1 MKKTLVA
8 ALPLALLI
16 AVAPTVATAQTAAAS
31 PAAKAATKPAAKT
44 AAAKGPAVGVSA
56 RSRAA
61 QKAAEEAR
69 PVDDDPGVKLTEADL
84 AVAKQVITGDIPCEL
99 GATVH
104 ITPHKREG
112 FFIVRTGIQRFRM
125 HPVESRTGAI
135 RLEDPAAGAMWLQLG
150 NKSMLMSQK
159 IGKRLA
165 DECMN
170 PIQSAMNETLKKNPI
185 NILEAAPAK
194 VVAPA
199 AAAVSPA
206 AIAGTAAAPPATPAE
221 SSSPLIAPAKG
232 EVPAPAAAP
241 AGTAPA
247 STPAAPAATTN

>member
-1 MKKTLVA
+1 MKSTLVA
-8 ALPLALLI
+8 ALPIALLI
-16 AVAPTVATAQTAAAS
+16 AIAPSVATAQTAAAK
-31 PAAKAATKPAAKT
+31 PAAKATAKPAAKT
-44 AAAKGPAVGVSA
+44 PAVGTSA

-69 PVDDDPGVKLTEADL
+69 PVDDDPAVKLTEADL
-84 AVAKQVITGDIPCEL
+84 AVARQVITGDIPCEL

-135 RLEDPAAGAMWLQLG
+135 RLEDPVAGAMWLQLG

-159 IGKRLA
+159 MGKRLA
-165 DECMN
+165 DDCMN
-170 PIQSAMNETLKKNPI
+170 PTQSAMNETLKKNPI
-185 NILEAAPAK
+185 NILEATPVK

-199 AAAVSPA
+199 ASAESPA
-206 AIAGTAAAPPATPAE
+206 AVAGTAAAPPATPAA
-221 SSSPLIAPAKG
+221 APAAG
-232 EVPAPAAAP
+232 EAPAPAPATAEVP

-247 STPAAPAATTN
+247 SGVGAPEATSK